1 MKKKSLLLAAVAA
14 VLMSGCGKEMNT
26 DVTDSGK
33 TASLEIRVSGANVAS
48 TKATGTPDALTEENV
63 ITNLT
68 VGLFKKDGTTDVI
81 SEGKVTG
88 TLESE
93 KVTITGTGAA
103 QVAKFKVTGTEGERT
118 VIVVANAP
126 TGKFAGALNIDEFRK
141 RALDLTQ
148 VKTNL
153 PMSGESAA
161 DAVTLT
167 GGTTQTANVVVSR
180 LVARI
185 QLESLKTD
193 FSPVGQY
200 SNASFTLDKVFLY
213 NAMSSSQ
220 VGVISAAELVTS
232 LPIHG
237 WDGTKEVG
245 EIKNASLLDMGIN
258 ALIPAAPA
266 SAYAVPYYFYA
277 FQNYYSAGIDNTNKV
292 TATKLVVSGWF
303 TPDKNAPATKF
314 YVYYPAVINRAQVG
328 TTINGTDK
336 DNNAVSDMSN
346 ISNTGILRN
355 STYSIEAT
363 IKSIGVDSP
372 DMFMEPAALDL
383 TVTVAPWS
391 LKVTQ
396 KIDF

>member
-1 MKKKSLLLAAVAA
+1 MKKKNLLLMAAAI

-26 DVTDSGK
+26 DVTDSGQ

-193 FSPVGQY
+193 FSTVGQY
-200 SNASFTLDKVFLY
+200 ANASFTLDKVFLY
-213 NAMSSSQ
+213 NARSKSE

-292 TATKLVVSGWF
+292 TATKLV
-303 TPDKNAPATKF
+303 
-314 YVYYPAVINRAQVG
+314 VYYPAVINRAQVG